1 MASDWAGLPR
11 HLLIT
16 IFQMVLDVHYE
27 LIPLAQHW
35 YALAS
40 VCRHW
45 HETVSAT
52 PLMVELQTP
61 EDLAPPVLRWLS
73 QRCMESLSMRP
84 AVDRKRR
91 DELLL
96 QYPEFIRRS
105 GQDLQV
111 LWNADLSTSLPL
123 LPHFQNLNK
132 LALYSPNLKR
142 CWGGVLSAKRLENL
156 HALPK
161 LHVLQIRGEF
171 KSIDLASL
179 PPCVGCLTISC
190 YTAWTQVEVALPPP
204 APGSRLRHL
213 AVKSAQVL
221 VDWPALCASGC
232 EQVELTA
239 ENLTLSLVP
248 LAGQPGAEVRED
260 AARSARQEARIPI
273 PGRFPG
279 PEPAYGA
286 LTEELTRGSVR
297 GATLAFYTLSVA
309 APTWRNVRLMEDP
322 DALLSALRSQLLGA
336 AWDVSPT
343 LECHP
348 DFVGDAES
356 PDPCHVLELTREDDA
371 GGARSFH
378 FTTPATPD
386 ERALV
391 LAGPVWRLAWCG
403 DPASDAILA
412 DPRFLAASGPT
423 LEELTNV
430 ELRPGLSLEPFLAL
444 HTLVA
449 RVRGPDLARLALPR
463 SLRTLTLVA
472 WADDDEEAVD
482 FDAREL
488 APRLPELADLGLVG
502 WRAHDLAALGPGVRR
517 IRVSDPDTRG
527 DGLERVPTV
536 YPIGARGRFRFP
548 ASSSSSSWTEAS
560 SEGDAEG
567 DHSQRRGAAAPP
579 LHPMWLGRALSRQ
592 DEELLDAMEEEEDQ
606 LYNGSWP
613 LDPPEHAF
621 YRGDECEAD
630 CGDPQ
635 CMVHSKLRMIQISVT
650 GQDLEVE
657 VVKLDDLVDAG
668 FQCISINLPDA
679 EGLPCLL
686 LISISWERFLDKL
699 NASAVEVIEV
709 NSYSS
714 SVHVVEQLPGAA
726 INAYASSCAFVNA
739 LALVEG
745 RAGDVWDIKS
755 WMGGDSERGIV
766 PNARGYALLR
776 KTSRSR

>member
-16 IFQMVLDVHYE
+16 IFQMVLDVHYD

-61 EDLAPPVLRWLS
+61 EDLGAPVLRWLS

-132 LALYSPNLKR
+132 
-142 CWGGVLSAKRLENL
+142 
-156 HALPK
+156 
-161 LHVLQIRGEF
+161 
-171 KSIDLASL
+171 
-179 PPCVGCLTISC
+179 
-190 YTAWTQVEVALPPP
+190 VEVALPPP

-527 DGLERVPTV
+527 DGLERVPT
-536 YPIGARGRFRFP
+536 
-548 ASSSSSSWTEAS
+548 
-560 SEGDAEG
+560 
-567 DHSQRRGAAAPP
+567 
-579 LHPMWLGRALSRQ
+579 

-776 KTSRSR
+776 RTSRSR